1 VGDADI
7 SHHQDKLRKKELA
20 LVEIRS

>member
-7 SHHQDKLRKKELA
+7 SHLQDKLRKKELA
-20 LVEIRS
+20 LEEIHS